1 MKIGFKMLYVRA
13 ETDFIPMQQR
23 ISKERTKD
31 RQ

>member
-13 ETDFIPMQQR
+13 ETDFIPMQQS
-23 ISKERTKD
+23 ISIERPTD